1 MGPGPGSLTIR
12 KVEIIMKTL
21 VTRSVLAL
29 SALLLAGQ
37 WAIAQTPPSYP
48 NSPANTDTSAV
59 PADNSGSNKDASNRT
74 RTADDQKENATD
86 RALTQDI
93 RKGVMADKS
102 LSTYAHNVKIVAV
115 NGTVT
120 LNGVVRSDEEKNA
133 VQQIAAKVAGNDRVV
148 NELKVAPDK

>member
-1 MGPGPGSLTIR
+1 
-12 KVEIIMKTL
+12 MKTTL
-21 VTRSVLAL
+21 TRSLLVLP
-29 SALLLAGQ
+29 ALLLLGQ
-37 WAIAQTPPSYP
+37 WAAAQTPSYP
-48 NSPANTDTSAV
+48 TSAANTDNSAV
-59 PADNSGSNKDASNRT
+59 PADNTGSNKDASNRT
-74 RTADDQKENATD
+74 GTADDQKENATD

-133 VQQIAAKVAGNDRVV
+133 VQQIAAKAAGNDRVI
-148 NELKVAPDK
+148 NDLKVAPPK